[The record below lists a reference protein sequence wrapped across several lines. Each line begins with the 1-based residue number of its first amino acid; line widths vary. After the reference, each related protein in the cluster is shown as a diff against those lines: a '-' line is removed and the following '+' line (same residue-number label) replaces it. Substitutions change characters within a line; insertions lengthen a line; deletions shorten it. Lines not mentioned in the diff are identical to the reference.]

1 MIELRSVT
9 AGGFRDASFA
19 LGAGESC
26 RLQLASESDL
36 TLFLHLLVGTTH
48 PAGGE
53 VALFGSALAGRDE
66 GGTLVLLSRLGL
78 VWPGG
83 GFVSNLKTW
92 ENLLLPLWYHG
103 DADAARREPEVVDLL
118 GRLGMAPERVASFLG
133 ALPGTLP
140 APERKLLGLA
150 RALLQDAE
158 VMVYAGLFEGLDERA
173 RGLLREETRRHHERR
188 RGRAS
193 LYVAAAAHGLPEPF
207 EGRSLLQTPD
217 GGIAPW
223 R

>member
-9 AGGFRDASFA
+9 AGVFRDASFA
-19 LGAGESC
+19 IAPDESC
-26 RLQLASESDL
+26 RLLLASESDL
-36 TLFLHLLVGTTH
+36 TVFLQLLVGTTA
-48 PAGGE
+48 PSAGE
-53 VALFGSALAGRDE
+53 VILFGNALAGHDE
-66 GGTLVLLSRLGL
+66 AGVLALLSRVGL

-103 DADAARREPEVVDLL
+103 DAGAARREQEVVDLL
-118 GRLGMAPERVASFLG
+118 ERLGMAPERVPFFLG

-158 VMVYAGLFEGLDERA
+158 VMVYAGLFEGLDERT
-173 RGLLREETRRHHERR
+173 RGLLREETGRHHERR
-188 RGRAS
+188 PGRSS
-193 LYVAAAAHGLPEPF
+193 LYVAAGEHGLPEPF
-207 EGRSLLQTPD
+207 EGRSLVQTPD
-217 GGIAPW
+217 GGIAAW